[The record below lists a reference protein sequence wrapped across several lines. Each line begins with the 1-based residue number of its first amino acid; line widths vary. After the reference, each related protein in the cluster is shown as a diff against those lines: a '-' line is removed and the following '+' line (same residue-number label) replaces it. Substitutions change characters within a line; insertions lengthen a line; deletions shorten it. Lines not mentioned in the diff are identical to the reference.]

1 MYEDDLNNGRDSLK
15 DAGLIPQDV
24 LRWWTEGMNR
34 TLQNIAGSPLCS
46 SHDDDDG
53 RGRPVQD
60 EMEASM
66 EESHKWGPRQEDQG
80 PHG

>member
-1 MYEDDLNNGRDSLK
+1 MIYVIFCIVMK
-15 DAGLIPQDV
+15 HIYDV
-24 LRWWTEGMNR
+24 LNF
-34 TLQNIAGSPLCS
+34 AGSSLCS

-66 EESHKWGPRQEDQG
+66 EESHLGGSRQEDQG
-80 PHG
+80 PHGRQGGAEENQAR

>member
-1 MYEDDLNNGRDSLK
+1 MTLWLNF
-15 DAGLIPQDV
+15 
-24 LRWWTEGMNR
+24 
-34 TLQNIAGSPLCS
+34 AGSSLCS

-66 EESHKWGPRQEDQG
+66 EESHLGGSRQEDQG
-80 PHG
+80 PHGRQGGAEENQAR